1 LAIQVLVEWEW
12 VQVVVVGKRRRVVGR
27 LRMAG
32 MESSLGGGVWK
43 GVGREF
49 EAIRSRNGNGN

>member
-1 LAIQVLVEWEW
+1 VLVEWEW